1 MAKILLIED
10 DNDQILL
17 YHTVFKMNG
26 FDIISAIDGK
36 IGLDRAKNEHP
47 DLIILDL
54 NMEEMSGEEVIR
66 RLKNNPETKN
76 IPVIILT
83 NMDKKKFQSQMLELG
98 AEYFWEKTVV
108 MPLDVVKKVRN
119 FLEKNNMK

>member
-26 FDIISAIDGK
+26 FNIISAIDGK

-54 NMEEMSGEEVIR
+54 NMEEMSGEEVIK
-66 RLKNNPETKN
+66 RLKKNPETKN

-83 NMDKKKFQSQMLELG
+83 NMDKRKFQSQMLELG

-108 MPLDVVKKVRN
+108 MPPDVVKKVRD
-119 FLEKNNMK
+119 FLEKNKIK

>member
-36 IGLDRAKNEHP
+36 IGLNRAKNEHP

-54 NMEEMSGEEVIR
+54 NMEEMSGEEVIK
-66 RLKNNPETKN
+66 RLKKNPETKN

-108 MPLDVVKKVRN
+108 MPLDVVKKVRD
-119 FLEKNNMK
+119 FLEKNKIK